1 MSAAI
6 FGVGL
11 YAYQRWNLVSTGR
24 GLLIIATLLVP
35 LNLVAMAALSKERWS
50 PAMAAVE
57 ALSLAIFAWLVGLA
71 AAAHQAIDDGELADL
86 LQRLRLFVAH
96 ATSSGGCRP
105 VN

>member
-1 MSAAI
+1 MPVLHQH
-6 FGVGL
+6 VG
-11 YAYQRWNLVSTGR
+11 RHHGPPV
-24 GLLIIATLLVP
+24 
-35 LNLVAMAALSKERWS
+35 VAGHYRRIVAGSELHRS
-50 PAMAAVE
+50 
-57 ALSLAIFAWLVGLA
+57 GLA